1 MTTYFD
7 DQVLVPKYSPDSKL
21 LACWFDDDSQIHSFN
36 FGLRIWDAA
45 DLTAKY
51 QKHWI
56 YTYAARH
63 EGWTGDEALL
73 NSWEMGVALD
83 NPLRCKN
90 LRLFNVFAKSLFQ
103 AS

>member
-1 MTTYFD
+1 MCYSWNHKTVQFDPVHID
-7 DQVLVPKYSPDSKL
+7 DQVLVPKYSPDGKL

-63 EGWTGDEALL
+63 EGWTGKDDEL
-73 NSWEMGVALD
+73 
-83 NPLRCKN
+83 
-90 LRLFNVFAKSLFQ
+90 LFQ
-103 AS
+103 VPVKNKK